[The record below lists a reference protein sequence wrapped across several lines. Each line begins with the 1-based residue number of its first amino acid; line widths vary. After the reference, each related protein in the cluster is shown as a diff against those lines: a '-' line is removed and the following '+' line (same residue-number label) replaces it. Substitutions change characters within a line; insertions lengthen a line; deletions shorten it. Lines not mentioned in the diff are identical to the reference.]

1 MKTGIDLTS
10 KRTRTFFV
18 LKVTIP
24 NDLEDSSRVV
34 TYTEIKQNDISSTPT
49 EETSV
54 NLRAAVNMSSTTEV
68 DYVTKLLRQGI
79 NPAQLLIDE
88 LMEKQR
94 VVRAKRA
101 ELIRKEMQRTAIA
114 NRYKRKRNYIH
125 ID

>member
-1 MKTGIDLTS
+1 MKKGIDLTS
-10 KRTRTFFV
+10 KRKRTFFV

-34 TYTEIKQNDISSTPT
+34 TFTETKQNDISSTPT
-49 EETSV
+49 EEASV
-54 NLRAAVNMSSTTEV
+54 NLRAAVNMSSTTE
-68 DYVTKLLRQGI
+68 DYVSKLLRNGI
-79 NPAQLLIDE
+79 CPAQLLIDE

-94 VVRAKRA
+94 VARANRAKR
-101 ELIRKEMQRTAIA
+101 IRKEMQRTAIA